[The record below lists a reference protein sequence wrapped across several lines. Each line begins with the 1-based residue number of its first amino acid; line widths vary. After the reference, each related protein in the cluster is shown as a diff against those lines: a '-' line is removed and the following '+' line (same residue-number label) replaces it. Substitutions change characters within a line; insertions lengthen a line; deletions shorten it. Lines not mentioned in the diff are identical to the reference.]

1 MRAPWAWCWCCYSRR
16 WWWSIATATTAAGAA
31 GCEIQST
38 NPSGARHHPSIPA
51 ALLPPLLSS
60 SVRPP
65 RRLLP
70 GVPRPARRRLSS
82 VEVVVVVDAVGVSN
96 ESKVSRAWESTDQP
110 ADVSTPVRGRRRP
123 GSTPR
128 AMVDNAVRPHGPSA
142 PPTPA
147 PASKQPAMHAYA
159 TRLALAVRTAAT
171 RQPNL
176 PPCAGAAAPVPP
188 RPSCHRLP
196 PSNAGIHPLHSASA
210 PSAAP
215 RDPKAPSPRRTP
227 GRVRKGKQT
236 ARRGGTPRAACC
248 GKPALSQQLAAAV
261 IAEAMAKTA
270 AVPPCVDGGGCAW
283 PNLANDAW
291 PPGAGE
297 ASMSASTQ
305 SKGGGFLGP
314 PSTLTRSLRG
324 LGFVRSSRGCFRERD
339 AG

>member
-16 WWWSIATATTAAGAA
+16 RWWSIATATTAAGAA

-128 AMVDNAVRPHGPSA
+128 AMVDNAVRSHGPSA
-142 PPTPA
+142 PPTAA
-147 PASKQPAMHAYA
+147 PASKQPAMHAYKARARCQEQQRRGNPIFPHAPARPPPCPLVRRA
-159 TRLALAVRTAAT
+159 TSCRLPTPASTPSIPPWLPPPPRATLRRPVHGGRLA
-171 RQPNL
+171 
-176 PPCAGAAAPVPP
+176 
-188 RPSCHRLP
+188 
-196 PSNAGIHPLHSASA
+196 ASERA
-210 PSAAP
+210 S
-215 RDPKAPSPRRTP
+215 RR
-227 GRVRKGKQT
+227 RE
-236 ARRGGTPRAACC
+236 GGHAACC
-248 GKPALSQQLAAAV
+248 LLRQAGAVSAAGSRGDSRGHG
-261 IAEAMAKTA
+261 E
-270 AVPPCVDGGGCAW
+270 DGGGACVCGW
-283 PNLANDAW
+283 GW
-291 PPGAGE
+291 
-297 ASMSASTQ
+297 
-305 SKGGGFLGP
+305 
-314 PSTLTRSLRG
+314 
-324 LGFVRSSRGCFRERD
+324 VRMAESG
-339 AG
+339 